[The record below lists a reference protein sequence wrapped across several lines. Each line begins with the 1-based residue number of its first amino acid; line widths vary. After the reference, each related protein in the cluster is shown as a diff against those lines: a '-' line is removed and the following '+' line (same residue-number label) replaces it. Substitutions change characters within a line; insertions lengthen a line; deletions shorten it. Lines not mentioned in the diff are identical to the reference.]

1 MYQYILYAQ
10 RVIEYFMYN
19 INKTK
24 IIFNNNGSSSKCLNV
39 KKLFREMLYKI

>member
-19 INKTK
+19 IIKKKT
-24 IIFNNNGSSSKCLNV
+24 IFNNNDS
-39 KKLFREMLYKI
+39 F

>member
-10 RVIEYFMYN
+10 KVIEYFMHN

-24 IIFNNNGSSSKCLNV
+24 IIFNNNDS
-39 KKLFREMLYKI
+39 F